1 MTYLLALDQGTSS
14 SRSIVFDAQGHVL
27 AMAQKELPQIYP
39 KPGWVEHDAMEIW
52 RSQLATARQAL
63 EKAGLKASDIHALGI
78 TNQRETT
85 VVWNRQT
92 GQPIH
97 HAIVWQDR
105 RAEATC
111 AQLRAQGKEALIQS
125 KTGLPVDA
133 YFSGSKLKWLL
144 DHVPGARAQADRGEL
159 AFGTIDSWLM
169 WQLTGGALHA
179 TDVSN
184 ASRTMLFNVHSNQWD
199 SELLE
204 LLEIPA
210 SLMPE
215 VKPSSAYYGEVR
227 PELLGHA
234 IVIGGVAGDQ
244 QSALFGQACF
254 KAGMAKN
261 TYGTGCFMLMHTGQQ
276 FQTSRNGLLTT
287 SAAQI
292 APTLVASRTALPPEG
307 ALSSLGRPDA
317 GQATWQPEFAIEGSV
332 FVGGAVVQWLRDGL
346 HAIQGSSEVQ
356 ALAQSVPDSGG
367 VMMVPAFTGLGA
379 PYWKPDA
386 RGTIT
391 GLTRGTTLA
400 HIARA
405 ALESIAYQSAAL
417 LQAMSRDAVSAG
429 AAPVAELRV
438 DGGACIN
445 DLLMQFQADLLGIPV
460 VRPAVTETTALG
472 AAYLAG
478 LSSGV
483 YRSTGELSGMWRA
496 ERTFLPTL
504 SADRAA
510 ALMEQWEHAVRQ
522 TVLQ

>member
-14 SRSIVFDAQGHVL
+14 SRSIVFDEDGRIVALAQ
-27 AMAQKELPQIYP
+27 QELPQIYP
-39 KPGWVEHDAMEIW
+39 EPGWVEHDPMKIW
-52 RSQLATARQAL
+52 HSQLATARQAL
-63 EKAGLKASDIHALGI
+63 GKAGLQASDIRALGI

-85 VVWNRQT
+85 VVWNRTT

-97 HAIVWQDR
+97 NAIVWQDR
-105 RAEATC
+105 RGETTC
-111 AQLRAQGKEALIQS
+111 AQLRAQGKQALIQS
-125 KTGLPVDA
+125 RAGLLIDA
-133 YFSGSKLKWLL
+133 YFSGTKLKWLL
-144 DHVPGARAQADRGEL
+144 DNVPGARAQAERSEL
-159 AFGTIDSWLM
+159 AFGTIDSWLI
-169 WQLTGGALHA
+169 WQLTGGAVHA

-184 ASRTMLFNVHSNQWD
+184 ASRTMLFDVHTNQWD
-199 SELLE
+199 AELLH
-204 LLEIPA
+204 LLDIPV

-215 VKPSSAYYGEVR
+215 VKPSSAHYGDVQ
-227 PELLGHA
+227 PELLGQP
-234 IVIGGVAGDQ
+234 ILIGGVAGDQ

-261 TYGTGCFMLMHTGQQ
+261 TYGTGCFLLMHTGTH

-287 SAAQI
+287 SAAQ
-292 APTLVASRTALPPEG
+292 PTTQTQFAL
-307 ALSSLGRPDA
+307 
-317 GQATWQPEFAIEGSV
+317 EGSV

-346 HAIQGSSEVQ
+346 NAIQGSAEVE

-417 LQAMSRDAVSAG
+417 LQAMSRDAVAAG

-438 DGGACIN
+438 DGGASVN

-460 VRPAVTETTALG
+460 IRPAITETTALG
-472 AAYLAG
+472 AAWLAG

-483 YRSTGELSGMWRA
+483 YRNTDALAGLWRA

-504 SADRAA
+504 SPERAA
-510 ALMEQWEHAVRQ
+510 SLMAQWEHAVRQ
-522 TVLQ
+522 TVLA